1 VATTAGRPKL
11 RYATVGWLL
20 VVLAV
25 GTVVLI
31 RGATRYN
38 PYLKN
43 LRAATAR
50 VDKLRA
56 VAPSLLDTVKTEIDT
71 AAELGSP
78 ATIIVDDGSPTA
90 SAAVSLKTANDNP
103 LYQQIRSTSSRT

>member
-43 LRAATAR
+43 LRAVEPTPSVTCWSAS
-50 VDKLRA
+50 VLRPIGSVPRAGA
-56 VAPSLLDTVKTEIDT
+56 VT
-71 AAELGSP
+71 SP
-78 ATIIVDDGSPTA
+78 DM
-90 SAAVSLKTANDNP
+90 
-103 LYQQIRSTSSRT
+103 